1 MQKAGPGALAAPGR
15 EIALGADEGRAARA
29 GRRASQPSAQQA
41 ALWESEEISD
51 ADGDG
56 EDDLYDQAVE
66 LVQSLRKASI
76 SLLQRQLRIGY
87 TRAARLIDR
96 MEEDGIIGPAQE
108 GSKPREVVKYD

>member
-1 MQKAGPGALAAPGR
+1 MGR
-15 EIALGADEGRAARA
+15 EIALGAEEGRGARM
-29 GRRASQPSAQQA
+29 GRRSSQPPAQQA
-41 ALWESEEISD
+41 ALWDTEEME
-51 ADGDG
+51 DGDG
-56 EDDLYDQAVE
+56 SGEDELYGQAVE

-108 GSKPREVVKYD
+108 GSKPREVIKYD